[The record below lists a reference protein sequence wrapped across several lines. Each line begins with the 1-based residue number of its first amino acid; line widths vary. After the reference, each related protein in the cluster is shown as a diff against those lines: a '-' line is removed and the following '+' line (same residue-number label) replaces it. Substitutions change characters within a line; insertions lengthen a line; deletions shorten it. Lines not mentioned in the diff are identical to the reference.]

1 MGPTHS
7 REGRMFNFMMH
18 RLIINDPKYI
28 MEQAFKQ
35 WSQKTMV
42 SKMKSKYIFIET
54 TNFVENQ
61 LYFNVQYFHFV
72 LYDKKYGDSFYIC
85 NNKTLEKEINH
96 SLCHD
101 PTRGYKMYK
110 VIKKNR
116 WMTIKCLVL
125 ILGLHSKAVI
135 TANHPLRKLS
145 RNEFQ
150 LEVCDDVL

>member
-18 RLIINDPKYI
+18 RYLVENPHYI
-28 MEQAFKQ
+28 TEQTFKQ

-54 TNFVENQ
+54 TNFEENQ

-72 LYDKKYGDSFYIC
+72 LYDKYGDDFNIC

-96 SLCHD
+96 SLI

-116 WMTIKCLVL
+116 WVTIKCLVL
-125 ILGLHSKAVI
+125 ILGLHSKAVV

-145 RNEFQ
+145 RNEFR

>member
-18 RLIINDPKYI
+18 RLVINNQQYI

-61 LYFNVQYFHFV
+61 LYFNVQYFHCVF
-72 LYDKKYGDSFYIC
+72 YDRKINDDHYNFNIC
-85 NNKTLEKEINH
+85 NSKTLEIEMNH
-96 SLCHD
+96 YLGHD

-116 WMTIKCLVL
+116 WVIIKCIVL
-125 ILGLHSKAVI
+125 ALSLHKRAVV
-135 TANHPLRKLS
+135 TANHPDRLK
-145 RNEFQ
+145 Q
-150 LEVCDDVL
+150 LGVFEKSIK